1 MNSIQRITAA
11 VTFGQPDR
19 VPVIPQIFGHSAIL
33 AGYSLLDYVQNGDT
47 ASDSQLQALAY
58 YDADAVFAAIDVC
71 IETEAI
77 GGEIRFRQN
86 IYPAVERPPLTPEHD
101 FSRLTLPDPLRAARM
116 PVLLHMATRLREV
129 VADERLVVGIVQG
142 PMTLALQFLG
152 PETALYLAADEPRR
166 FEQLLDFNT
175 EVALRWGLAQLR
187 AGVHLPMVFEPA
199 GCPEV
204 VPAAFFREFIAPRL
218 KRLFTAYRNGGAL
231 TNWLHIAGQSL
242 PILPAYTALG
252 ADIGN
257 FDYSVDPRR
266 LQQALPDDALC
277 VDGNIKPLLFVEGTR
292 EEVEME
298 SLRLIRL
305 FEQRGGFIL
314 SSGCEIPPEAKP
326 ETIEAMVQAARRPK
340 ASSVEVH
347 THARL

>member
-1 MNSIQRITAA
+1 MNSIERITAA

-33 AGYSLLDYVQNGDT
+33 AGHTLLDYVQNGDT
-47 ASDSQLQALAY
+47 AADCQLRALAR
-58 YDADAVFAAIDVC
+58 YDGDAVFAAIDVC

-77 GGEIRFRQN
+77 GGEIRFRPD
-86 IYPAVERPPLTPEHD
+86 IYPAVERPPLTPAQD
-101 FSRLTLPDPLRAARM
+101 FDHLVLPNPLQTARM
-116 PVLLHMATRLREV
+116 PELLRMATRLREAV
-129 VADERLVVGIVQG
+129 SDERLVVGIVQG

-152 PETALYLAADEPRR
+152 PETALYLAADEPGR

-175 EVALRWGLAQLR
+175 ELALRWGLAQLQ

-218 KRLFTAYRNGGAL
+218 KHLFTAYRDAGAI
-231 TNWLHIAGQSL
+231 TKWLHIAGQSL
-242 PILPAYTALG
+242 PILPAYASLG
-252 ADIGN
+252 VDIGN
-257 FDYSVDPRR
+257 FDYSVDPLQ
-266 LQQALPDDALC
+266 LQQALPKDSLC
-277 VDGNIKPLLFVEGTR
+277 VDGNIKPLLFVEGTQ
-292 EEVEME
+292 EEVEAE

-305 FEQRGGFIL
+305 FEKRGGFIL

-326 ETIEAMVQAARRPK
+326 ANIQAMVQAARHPK
-340 ASSVEVH
+340 AFSNG
-347 THARL
+347 T

>member
-1 MNSIQRITAA
+1 MNSIERITAA

-33 AGYSLLDYVQNGDT
+33 AGHTLLDYVQNGET
-47 ASDSQLQALAY
+47 AADCQLQALAR
-58 YDADAVFAAIDVC
+58 YDGDVVFAAIDTC

-77 GGEIRFRQN
+77 GGKIRFRPD

-101 FSRLTLPDPLRAARM
+101 FGHLAFPDPHHAARM
-116 PVLLHMATRLREV
+116 PELLRMATRLREA

-142 PMTLALQFLG
+142 PMTLAVQFLG
-152 PETALYLAADEPRR
+152 PETALYLAADDPKC

-175 EVALRWGLAQLR
+175 ELALRWGLAQLQ

-204 VPAAFFREFIAPRL
+204 VPAAFFRELIAPRL
-218 KRLFTAYRNGGAL
+218 KRLFTAYREGGAL

-242 PILPAYTALG
+242 SILPSYAALG
-252 ADIGN
+252 VDIGN
-257 FDYSVDPRR
+257 FDYPVDPLQ
-266 LQQALPDDALC
+266 LQQALPDTLC
-277 VDGNIKPLLFVEGTR
+277 VDGNIKPLLFVEGTQ
-292 EEVEME
+292 EEVEAE

-305 FEQRGGFIL
+305 FEKRGGFIL

-326 ETIEAMVQAARRPK
+326 ENIEAMVQAARRPK
-340 ASSVEVH
+340 D
-347 THARL
+347 